1 MTIICVIFIGLHLE
15 SRQYKI
21 MYRPLPESFS
31 LAGGMQSDKNERLR
45 KTCGMGSPLRLL
57 GIKTGPA
64 ESIGKI
70 SRELVDGQKADISK
84 DLRKLLVNI
93 IFYIKY

>member
-1 MTIICVIFIGLHLE
+1 MTIICVIFIGLHSE

-21 MYRPLPESFS
+21 MYRSLPESFS

-70 SRELVDGQKADISK
+70 SGELVGGQKADISK
-84 DLRKLLVNI
+84 GLQKLLVNI
-93 IFYIKY
+93 IFY